1 MRRRVRD
8 HDAETYD
15 GVVKPKAPSALRV
28 LRGKPLYR
36 GVTVAEFRSAL
47 GVPAAAPQI
56 ASFLVK
62 ELDAS
67 LFVVMLAPANGR
79 DVADGGR
86 SLATHSV
93 PLPRHMTLLRPRTRS
108 LDGPVAAATAVRPE
122 ARTGYVLPLSSGRG
136 EPRRFSSQ
144 FP

>member
-1 MRRRVRD
+1 M
-8 HDAETYD
+8 
-15 GVVKPKAPSALRV
+15 VKPKAPSSLRV
-28 LRGKPLYR
+28 LRGNPLYR

-47 GVPAAAPQI
+47 GASAAAPQI

-62 ELDAS
+62 DLDAS

-79 DVADGGR
+79 D
-86 SLATHSV
+86 
-93 PLPRHMTLLRPRTRS
+93 
-108 LDGPVAAATAVRPE
+108 AATAVRPE